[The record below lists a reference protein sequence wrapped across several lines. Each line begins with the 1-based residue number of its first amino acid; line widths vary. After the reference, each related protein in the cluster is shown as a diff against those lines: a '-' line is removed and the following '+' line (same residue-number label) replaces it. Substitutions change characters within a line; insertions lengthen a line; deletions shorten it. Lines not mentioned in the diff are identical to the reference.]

1 MADISREL
9 EAWRTA
15 QFGRQVRQAQIDLS
29 NKLNDEVIHNTMDV
43 QHGLETV
50 NAATIRADTAAQN
63 ANTAATAA
71 NNIKNT
77 VQQKLDNGDFIGP
90 RGPQGNDGVA
100 VITQI
105 APGMFALAV
114 NSDGHLIL
122 SHNDNEPTPPFE
134 IVDGRLIYKID

>member
-9 EAWRTA
+9 EAWRSA

-29 NKLNDEVIHNTMDV
+29 NKLNTEIEQNTRDV
-43 QHGLETV
+43 QHGLE
-50 NAATIRADTAAQN
+50 NIDAAIGRADTATQN
-63 ANTAATAA
+63 ANAAATSAT
-71 NNIKNT
+71 NIKNI
-77 VQQKLDNGDFIGP
+77 VQQKLDNGEFIGP
-90 RGPQGNDGVA
+90 KGPQGNDGVA

-122 SHNDNEPTPPFE
+122 SHNDNEPTPPLK
-134 IVDGRLIYKID
+134 IVNGRLVYTID